1 MPHHRAVGQACPP
14 GQELLAARLAGVIGQ
29 QRGAG
34 DGVECGVPDA
44 GPLAQQRVQGPER
57 AAFPEQGMTQA
68 DTPVA
73 EMVDTPQQGTHGG
86 FHIRVVHGRR
96 CCGACGQGLHVDGLR
111 SGLVRRRG
119 RQEGAYGLAHGGLAL
134 QEAGQQ
140 LIKGRGVRLAAAL
153 AVFAAAAPLHAAA
166 VQGAASAASHAF
178 TGAAAFTAAQPL
190 AEGLQKAAA
199 GQSLACHAQ
208 QAHAEFRPE
217 HVCRSFAPP
226 LYGIMP
232 PAPVCVVGPE
242 ISVMSGL
249 FCHARSRARHA
260 DG

>member
-1 MPHHRAVGQACPP
+1 MLRC
-14 GQELLAARLAGVIGQ
+14 LLAGPAR
-29 QRGAG
+29 RWS
-34 DGVECGVPDA
+34 P
-44 GPLAQQRVQGPER
+44 
-57 AAFPEQGMTQA
+57 
-68 DTPVA
+68 
-73 EMVDTPQQGTHGG
+73 
-86 FHIRVVHGRR
+86 
-96 CCGACGQGLHVDGLR
+96 LR
-111 SGLVRRRG
+111 SRAETRQAGRCVRSRPRWSG
-119 RQEGAYGLAHGGLAL
+119 VAG
-134 QEAGQQ
+134 GQQ

-166 VQGAASAASHAF
+166 VQGAASAASHTF
-178 TGAAAFTAAQPL
+178 TGAAAFTGAQPL
-190 AEGLQKAAA
+190 AESLQKAAA

-249 FCHARSRARHA
+249 SCHVQSRVRHA
-260 DG
+260 DGQEDTAPLSALLSRASASPHPAAARACVRREGPLLPCGAGNAAVRDRPP